1 MKGVKNTFMYIFW
14 GEKKNR
20 VTPMAHKG
28 ENINFHSLLVV
39 VKAIVIYLM
48 PKVSE
53 VINNL

>member
-1 MKGVKNTFMYIFW
+1 
-14 GEKKNR
+14 
-20 VTPMAHKG
+20 MAHKG
-28 ENINFHSLLVV
+28 ENINFHLLLVV

>member
-1 MKGVKNTFMYIFW
+1 
-14 GEKKNR
+14 
-20 VTPMAHKG
+20 MAHKG